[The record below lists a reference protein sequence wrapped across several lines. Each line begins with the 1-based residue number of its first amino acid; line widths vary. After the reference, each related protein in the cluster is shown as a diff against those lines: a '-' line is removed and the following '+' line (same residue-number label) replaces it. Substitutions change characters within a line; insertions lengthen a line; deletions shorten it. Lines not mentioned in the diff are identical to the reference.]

1 VGLVGCGSLRE
12 LGVLVLRESSWISLI
27 KRVLGVRAVAG
38 GAGNSEG
45 RGSPPFIFFL
55 QLTEEIQIDIEN
67 E

>member
-1 VGLVGCGSLRE
+1 